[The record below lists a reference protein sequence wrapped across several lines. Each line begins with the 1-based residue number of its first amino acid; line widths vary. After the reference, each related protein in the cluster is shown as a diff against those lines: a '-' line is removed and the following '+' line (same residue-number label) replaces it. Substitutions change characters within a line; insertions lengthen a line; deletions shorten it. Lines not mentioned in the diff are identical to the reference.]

1 MWEEGRQYIC
11 KHRYSENGS
20 DLQTP
25 CRPPWVW
32 SPNQSTVLLLGL
44 WAILSS
50 PILGPGTPI
59 LIKKKKKSNH
69 IKGRNYTGCQSP
81 LPLPFCSGT
90 CVAFAA
96 FGLALF
102 SWFFSFLIK
111 LLCRERIKMI
121 TEVLLLTSTFLS
133 FSLLACRGEYSP
145 HSLCVEEHLFEY
157 TVACLEGSVHTLN
170 LTNSLQAKDSFCFWI
185 LNFPGYSFARVP
197 FWSMDNRFL

>member
-1 MWEEGRQYIC
+1 M
-11 KHRYSENGS
+11 
-20 DLQTP
+20 QT
-25 CRPPWVW
+25 
-32 SPNQSTVLLLGL
+32 SLGL
-44 WAILSS
+44 IAKSIYCPTSGTLGNFKLSY
-50 PILGPGTPI
+50 LGPRNSHPH
-59 LIKKKKKSNH
+59 KKKKKSNH

-170 LTNSLQAKDSFCFWI
+170 LTNSLQAKDSFCF
-185 LNFPGYSFARVP
+185 
-197 FWSMDNRFL
+197 